1 MFLGLFQPSV
11 LGMSSQSH
19 ALGVISGNIANA
31 TTGGYK
37 RSETAF
43 ASMLSDS
50 VSFQP
55 GNPATPWPSSTQ
67 SDLGGVRAYDLAR
80 ISDEGEYTAT
90 GRDLD
95 IAIQGHGLFVMN
107 GAVDGSGRTVYGRD
121 GRLSETTTGSQTV
134 TGADGTPVTVQQ
146 GYLVDKNGYFLQG
159 WAAAADGSVTEGGPL
174 TSLRIDPDAFTSS
187 GEATTAATLALNLP
201 AGADGA
207 VETYGIDVFD
217 SAAHQRSVQLSFSK
231 SSTSSLLWT
240 MSVDGVPAGDLQF
253 GSDGR
258 IVSPQSFEL
267 SLAYANGAGTADDT
281 TARLTLDV
289 SGFTQYATSFVA
301 YDYRRDGYAPGAL
314 ESVRFDGD
322 GDVVGLFD
330 NGRSQTLYRL
340 AIADF
345 NNPDGLGGLSG
356 NVYTATAGSGG
367 AMLASAGDGGR
378 GLIAPNT
385 METSNVDLGDEFGRM
400 IQTQNAYNSSATA
413 FRTIDEMTEVAR
425 DLYR

>member
-1 MFLGLFQPSV
+1 MALGLFQPSV

-37 RSETAF
+37 RSETGF
-43 ASMLSDS
+43 ASLLSDS

-67 SDLGGVRAYDLAR
+67 SDLGGVRSYDLAR

-90 GRDLD
+90 GRNLD
-95 IAIQGHGLFVMN
+95 IAIQGHGFFVMN

-121 GRLSETTTGSQTV
+121 GRLSETTIGNQTG
-134 TGADGTPVTVQQ
+134 TGADSTAANVQQ
-146 GYLVDKNGYFLQG
+146 GYLVDKNGFFLQG
-159 WAAAADGSVTEGGPL
+159 WAAAADGSVSSGGPL

-201 AGADGA
+201 AADGA
-207 VETYGIDVFD
+207 VEAYGIDVFD
-217 SAAHQRSVQLSFSK
+217 SAAQQRSVQLSFSK
-231 SSTSSLLWT
+231 SATSSLLWT

-258 IVSPQSFEL
+258 IISPQSFDL
-267 SLAYANGAGTADDT
+267 ALAYPNGAGAADDT

-289 SGFTQYATSFVA
+289 SGFTQYATGFVA
-301 YDYRRDGYAPGAL
+301 YDYCRDGYAPGAL
-314 ESVRFDGD
+314 ASIRFDSG

-356 NVYTATAGSGG
+356 NVYAATAESGG
-367 AMLASAGDGGR
+367 ALLASAGDGGR
-378 GLIAPNT
+378 GAIAPDT